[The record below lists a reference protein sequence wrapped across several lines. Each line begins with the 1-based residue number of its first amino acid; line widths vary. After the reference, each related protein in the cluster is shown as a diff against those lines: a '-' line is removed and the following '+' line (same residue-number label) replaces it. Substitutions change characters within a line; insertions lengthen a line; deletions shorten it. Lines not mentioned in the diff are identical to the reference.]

1 MEDQNMELQ
10 NLKKTKKI
18 YSILDSA
25 YIDKITL
32 KLIKQG
38 QKKQVFNIL
47 HNLVQSLKE
56 TSTTSNNITATSLL
70 NTAINNVMPFVQ
82 LKSLKKGST
91 SIQIPTTLTQKQQLN
106 LAIKWLVI
114 GANKRNDHKFT
125 VKFLKELQDASK
137 KQGQAI
143 QLKMD
148 QHKTALNQKR
158 FLYFRK

>member
-1 MEDQNMELQ
+1 MELQ
-10 NLKKTKKI
+10 NLKKINKP
-18 YSILDSA
+18 YSILDST

-47 HNLVQSLKE
+47 HTIVETLKKTE
-56 TSTTSNNITATSLL
+56 TNETNSMTTVELL
-70 NTAINNVMPFVQ
+70 QKALTNVMPFVQ

-91 SIQIPTTLTQKQQLN
+91 SVQIPATLTQKQQLN
-106 LAIKWLVI
+106 LAIKWLI
-114 GANKRNDHKFT
+114 IAAKKRNDHKFT

-143 QLKMD
+143 QLKID